1 MELVMSLIIKDTY
14 KQEKDLRIEVILNLG
29 WVHLRLERFHLDYLI
44 LQALLL
50 VEQRLKQLKQEP
62 ICIIDRQ
69 DENII

>member
-1 MELVMSLIIKDTY
+1 MELVMNLIIKDTY
-14 KQEKDLRIEVILNLG
+14 KQEKDLRIGVILNLG
-29 WVHLRLERFHLDYLI
+29 WVHLRLELFHLDYLI

-50 VEQRLKQLKQEP
+50 VEQRLKQLKRKL

>member
-1 MELVMSLIIKDTY
+1 MELVMNLIIKDTY
-14 KQEKDLRIEVILNLG
+14 KQEKDLRIGVILNLG
-29 WVHLRLERFHLDYLI
+29 WVHLRLELFHLDYLI

-62 ICIIDRQ
+62 ICIMDRL